1 LTLYWEHLVVG
12 GYAVDDDLRMA
23 LVTRISEP
31 FSEDDAALTAIAP
44 VIRTWLNCL
53 PHCAQLGMSPELVA
67 SLADLYKAQYLEDAG
82 LEHSAPA
89 PEAFIRHYRGALS

>member
-1 LTLYWEHLVVG
+1 M
-12 GYAVDDDLRMA
+12 DDDLRMA

-31 FSEDDAALTAIAP
+31 FSGYEAALTAIAP
-44 VIRTWLNCL
+44 IIRAWLNCL

-67 SLADLYKAQYLEDAG
+67 SLADLYKVQFLEDAG

>member
-1 LTLYWEHLVVG
+1 M
-12 GYAVDDDLRMA
+12 DDDLRMA

-53 PHCAQLGMSPELVA
+53 PHCAQLGISPELVA

>member
-1 LTLYWEHLVVG
+1 M
-12 GYAVDDDLRMA
+12 DDDLRMA

-53 PHCAQLGMSPELVA
+53 PYCAQLGMCPELVA